1 MFPNAPVGEI
11 FPGDQGLNKALMP
24 TSYGYWEPRI
34 GLSYQP
40 KSLPHTSIRAGFGLF
55 TGPLPYSSY
64 NHSADIAPFSPTFTL
79 YSNPSAVVNHT
90 PTQTQQVKF
99 DTPWN
104 SLAGGNQF
112 ASGNFA
118 SLSYKPAENST
129 FVTPVG
135 LQATFSK
142 DFKLG
147 ITESWNFSVEQQLT
161 RALALHLAYVGS
173 QSYHQSNII
182 DANAAG
188 AGAGQASGVRPYS
201 NFGTILVDSSFG
213 TSPYH
218 SLQVGLEQRSFHGLS
233 FQSNFTWA
241 KVEDLASSGN
251 ISFASGIPD
260 PFNIKWNKGI
270 SDLNVPLA
278 SVTNFVYQT
287 PALNGLSPIA
297 KHIFGAWEISS
308 IYSLQSGKPFGIN
321 GGNGND
327 NSGSLQS
334 GDRADVVSG
343 QSAWSHNG
351 SRSTWLKKYFN
362 TAAFTP
368 NAAGTFGNSGR
379 NIFRGPYL
387 NYADSALS
395 KNITYRERYKLQL
408 RFELFNTFNHASFTT
423 PDNTPTDGTFG
434 QITSVGTEANRIGQ
448 ASAKFT
454 F

>member
-1 MFPNAPVGEI
+1 
-11 FPGDQGLNKALMP
+11 MP

-64 NHSADIAPFSPTFTL
+64 NHSADIAPFSPTFTI
-79 YSNPSAVVNHT
+79 YSNIDTKIPANNV
-90 PTQTQQVKF
+90 QVPF
-99 DTPWN
+99 DTPWKAN
-104 SLAGGNQF
+104 YVNNGGTLLYPTGDQF

-118 SLSYKPAENST
+118 SLGYKPAKNSAFT
-129 FVTPVG
+129 TPVG

-147 ITESWNFSVEQQLT
+147 ITQSWNFSIEQQLT

-173 QSYHQSNII
+173 QSYHQANVI
-182 DANAAG
+182 DANAGG

-201 NFGTILVDSSFG
+201 NFGTILVDSSIG

-218 SLQVGLEQRSFHGLS
+218 SLQVGLEQRSFHGLA

-251 ISFASGIPD
+251 ISFAGGIPD
-260 PFNIKWNKGI
+260 PFNLKWNKGI

-287 PALNGLSPIA
+287 PALNGLNPIV
-297 KHIFGAWEISS
+297 KQIFGTWQISS
-308 IYSLQSGKPFGIN
+308 IYTLQSGKPFGIN
-321 GGNGND
+321 GGNGN
-327 NSGSLQS
+327 NNAGSLQG
-334 GDRADVVSG
+334 GDRADVVAG
-343 QSAWSHNG
+343 ESAWSHHG
-351 SRSTWLKKYFN
+351 GRSAWLSEYFN
-362 TAAFTP
+362 KDAFTH
-368 NAAGTFGNSGR
+368 NAVGTFGNSGR
-379 NIFRGPYL
+379 NIFRGPHL
-387 NYADSALS
+387 NYADSALG
-395 KNITYRERYKLQL
+395 KNFNYHERYKLQL
-408 RFELFNTFNHASFTT
+408 RFEFFNTFNHASFGN
-423 PDNTPTDGTFG
+423 PDNTPTDGNYG
-434 QITSVGTEANRIGQ
+434 EINSKGVEDNRIGQ
-448 ASAKFT
+448 ASAKFS